1 MALTAIELM
10 NLRRLAERYG
20 LDSEAYIDSSLDY
33 YENKRNLLRKVS
45 RGNGMGLDYDGWK
58 HYYFSELGKRKKV
71 KTCSKCGYQ
80 YVRRIRF
87 RGQLVCPICLSPQP

>member
-1 MALTAIELM
+1 MLSGVELM
-10 NLRRLAERYG
+10 NLRRLAEKYG
-20 LDSEAYIDSSLDY
+20 LDSESYIDPTLDY

-58 HYYFSELGKRKKV
+58 HYYFSELGKRKK
-71 KTCSKCGYQ
+71 KKICKNCGYQ

-87 RGQLVCPICLSPQP
+87 KGKLVCPICLSPQP